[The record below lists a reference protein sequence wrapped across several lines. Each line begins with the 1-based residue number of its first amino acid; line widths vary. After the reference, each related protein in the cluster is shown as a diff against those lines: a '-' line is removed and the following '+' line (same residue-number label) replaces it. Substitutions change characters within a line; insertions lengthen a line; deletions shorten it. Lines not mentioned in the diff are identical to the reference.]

1 MYAGQR
7 STATPRGWTRW
18 RSDTDRGAVVAVQ
31 RAVLTFEAML
41 PDVQPL
47 KDELKEL
54 VHSWEY
60 AYAMGHGC
68 SVGDHPDFQ
77 ATRQRAADLR
87 ARIAELTE

>member
-1 MYAGQR
+1 VAGDGR
-7 STATPRGWTRW
+7 T
-18 RSDTDRGAVVAVQ
+18 
-31 RAVLTFEAML
+31 VLSLEAML
-41 PDVQPL
+41 PDVQQL
-47 KDELKEL
+47 RDELKEL

-77 ATRQRAADLR
+77 ATRRRAADLR